1 MKKKPQ
7 TSTLSADTEFYPIRT
22 VSTLTGVNAITLRA
36 WERRYGLIKPVRTD
50 SGHRVYTRADIDNI
64 HRIVAL
70 LDKGVA
76 ISQVRHALGES
87 EQGATRVEEAGPWAG
102 FRERLVMAITQFDE
116 NRLEDTY
123 NELLA
128 LYPNDLVTRRVLV
141 PLLVELGERWQS
153 TEGSVAEEHF
163 FGVYL
168 RNKLGARFHHR
179 SRNSTG
185 PKLLAACL
193 PGELHEVGLL
203 LFSLAAH
210 EQGYRLVLLGPDM
223 PLAELPITAKRSQS
237 AAIVLSGSLEPDSHL
252 FAEKLPALVAAAGI
266 PVFIGG
272 LTAVRRRD
280 EIVAAGAVPL
290 DYEIPHALQRINDV
304 LKFPETAH

>member
-76 ISQVRHALGES
+76 IGQVRHTLGEPEKS
-87 EQGATRVEEAGPWAG
+87 AARAHDDGPWAG
-102 FRERLVMAITQFDE
+102 FRERMVMAITRFDE

-128 LYPNDLVTRRVLV
+128 LYPTDLVTRKVLV

-179 SRNSTG
+179 NRNNTG

-223 PLAELPITAKRSQS
+223 PLAELPIAAKRSQS
-237 AAIVLSGSLEPDSHL
+237 AAIVLSGLLDPDPML
-252 FAEKLPALVAAAGI
+252 FAEKLPALVAAAGT

-290 DYEIPHALQRINDV
+290 DYEIAHALQRVNEV

>member
-36 WERRYGLIKPVRTD
+36 WERRYGLINPVRTD
-50 SGHRVYTRADIDNI
+50 SGHRVYTSADIDNI

-76 ISQVRHALGES
+76 ISQVRNALGEP
-87 EQGATRVEEAGPWAG
+87 EQGATRVEETGPWAG
-102 FRERLVMAITQFDE
+102 FRERMVMAISQVDE
-116 NRLEDTY
+116 NRLEDIY

-128 LYPNDLVTRRVLV
+128 LYPTDLVTRKVLL
-141 PLLVELGERWQS
+141 PLLVELGMRWQS

-179 SRNSTG
+179 NRNNTG

-193 PGELHEVGLL
+193 PGEQHEVGLL
-203 LFSLAAH
+203 LFALAAH
-210 EQGYRLVLLGPDM
+210 EQGYRLVLLGADM
-223 PLAELPITAKRSQS
+223 PLADLPLAAKRSQS
-237 AAIVLSGSLEPDSHL
+237 AAIVLSGSVEPDAQML
-252 FAEKLPALVAAAGI
+252 AEQLPALVAAAGM

-290 DYEIPHALQRINDV
+290 GNDITHGLQRIGDTRK
-304 LKFPETAH
+304 LPGTAH

>member
-1 MKKKPQ
+1 LQ
-7 TSTLSADTEFYPIRT
+7 QLADTEFYPIRT

-64 HRIVAL
+64 HRIMAL

-76 ISQVRHALGES
+76 ISQVRRTLGEP
-87 EQGATRVEEAGPWAG
+87 EQGAAREEEAGPWAG
-102 FRERLVMAITQFDE
+102 YRERMVMAIAQFDE
-116 NRLEDTY
+116 NRLEDVY
-123 NELLA
+123 NEVLA
-128 LYPNDLVTRRVLV
+128 LYPTDLVTRKVLL
-141 PLLVELGERWQS
+141 PLLAELGERWQS

-179 SRNSTG
+179 NRNNTG
-185 PKLLAACL
+185 PKLLVACL
-193 PGELHEVGLL
+193 PGEQHEVGLL
-203 LFSLAAH
+203 LFALAAH
-210 EQGYRLVLLGPDM
+210 EHGYRLVLLGADM
-223 PLAELPITAKRSQS
+223 PLADLPLAAKRSQS
-237 AAIVLSGSLEPDSHL
+237 AAIALSGSIVPKPQLLTEQ
-252 FAEKLPALVAAAGI
+252 LPALVAAAGM

-272 LTAVRRRD
+272 LTSVRQRD

-290 DYEIPHALQRINDV
+290 GNDIAHGLQRIGESRKLSGV
-304 LKFPETAH
+304 AH

>member
-1 MKKKPQ
+1 VKSNTQ
-7 TSTLSADTEFYPIRT
+7 NNFLSADTEFYPIRT

-50 SGHRVYTRADIDNI
+50 NGHRVYTRTDIDNI

-70 LDKGVA
+70 LDKGLA
-76 ISQVRHALGES
+76 ISQVRHALAAP
-87 EQGATRVEEAGPWAG
+87 EQGATRFVDARPWAV
-102 FRERLVMAITQFDE
+102 FRERLVMAIAQFDE
-116 NRLEDTY
+116 SRLEDIY
-123 NELLA
+123 NEILA
-128 LYPNDLVTRRVLV
+128 LYPTGLVTRRVLL

-179 SRNSTG
+179 NRNNTG
-185 PKLLAACL
+185 PKLLIACL
-193 PGELHEVGLL
+193 PGEQHEVGLL
-203 LFSLAAH
+203 LFALAAH
-210 EQGYRLVLLGPDM
+210 EHGYRLVLLGANM
-223 PLAELPITAKRSQS
+223 PLADLPLAAERSQS
-237 AAIVLSGSLEPDSHL
+237 TAIALSGSLEPDPRL
-252 FAEKLPALVAAAGI
+252 LAEQLPALVAAAGI

-280 EIVAAGAVPL
+280 EIVAAGAIPL
-290 DYEIPHALQRINDV
+290 GNDIASGLKRIGES
-304 LKFPETAH
+304 LKLSDTAH